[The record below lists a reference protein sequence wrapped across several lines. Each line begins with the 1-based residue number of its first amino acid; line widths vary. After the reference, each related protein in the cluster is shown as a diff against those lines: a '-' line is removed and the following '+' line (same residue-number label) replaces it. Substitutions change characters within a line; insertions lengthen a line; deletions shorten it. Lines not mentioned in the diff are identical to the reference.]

1 MTISPSIMTDSKTLS
16 FPAYSEL
23 GAFQHRSGAKA
34 TSFQTPRK
42 FPSASTSSSLQFS
55 RSPTSVMSISSYGDK
70 LMGDQTTRKR
80 NLSEFNDSSKSWG
93 DENINENGWMPKSPK
108 PLVNTRY
115 EFKRGIEMSSPAVTR
130 FDDVDEYENTSYRK
144 RLEDLNTPRSQPEIF
159 ENTHMLGRALLRSQ
173 SAQFT
178 EYRPRNWTQFA
189 LQAVN
194 VVAGKAW
201 EFCKN
206 SAAIFKGFQ
215 AGGGTG
221 YKFQYSE
228 DSELYFEPIAQPNI
242 DRKENFAHAEQTPV
256 SEQSSRNYHKYSS
269 KTSEYSSSDQVSPRP
284 SKRFQISSNKNN
296 SLERN
301 WVVVPTT
308 ASTPTKIRQ
317 GPGKSSLPTRSVQKF
332 SHAQTRSIQK
342 STVSRPIFPPSTPVK
357 NYGSRALRSP
367 TSHAG
372 SPTLSCTHRASF
384 ASPRSPRSYIP
395 LSITSKCSSPLE
407 RRSESKCEDLVS
419 SGSRHHAQSLAML
432 LKNGEKKQDESLKRL
447 DLRMKEMIREGKKA
461 LNSKIEFCMDDD
473 DDEIEISAIHFKR
486 WKH

>member
-1 MTISPSIMTDSKTLS
+1 MTDSKTLS
-16 FPAYSEL
+16 HSAYNEF
-23 GAFQHRSGAKA
+23 GAIQYRSGSKA
-34 TSFQTPRK
+34 TNFQTPRK
-42 FPSASTSSSLQFS
+42 SSSASTSSSLQFS
-55 RSPTSVMSISSYGDK
+55 RSAASVMSISSYGDK
-70 LMGDQTTRKR
+70 LTRDQITRKR
-80 NLSEFNDSSKSWG
+80 NLSKFNDNSKSWG

-108 PLVNTRY
+108 PLINMRH
-115 EFKRGIEMSSPAVTR
+115 EFERGIEVSSPAITR
-130 FDDVDEYENTSYRK
+130 FDDIDEYENTSYRK
-144 RLEDLNTPRSQPEIF
+144 RLEDLNMPRSQPEIF
-159 ENTHMLGRALLRSQ
+159 ENTHMLGCALLKGQ
-173 SAQFT
+173 SVQFT
-178 EYRPRNWTQFA
+178 EFHPRNWTQFA

-215 AGGGTG
+215 AGGGTA

-228 DSELYFEPIAQPNI
+228 DSELHFEPIAQSNL
-242 DRKENFAHAEQTPV
+242 DKREKLTHAEQTPV
-256 SEQSSRNYHKYSS
+256 SEQCSRNYHNYSS
-269 KTSEYSSSDQVSPRP
+269 KTSEYSPSDQVSPRP

-301 WVVVPTT
+301 WEVVPTI
-308 ASTPTKIRQ
+308 ASIPTRPRQ
-317 GPGKSSLPTRSVQKF
+317 GPGKSSLPTRSVQKC

-342 STVSRPIFPPSTPVK
+342 PTVSRSIFAPSTPIK
-357 NYGSRALRSP
+357 DHGARAFRSP

-395 LSITSKCSSPLE
+395 LSITSRCSSARE
-407 RRSESKCEDLVS
+407 RRNEFKCEDLVS
-419 SGSRHHAQSLAML
+419 SGSKNHAQSLAIL

-461 LNSKIEFCMDDD
+461 LNSKIEFCMDNDD
-473 DDEIEISAIHFKR
+473 DLETSATHYKR
-486 WKH
+486 WKY

>member
-1 MTISPSIMTDSKTLS
+1 MTDSKTLS
-16 FPAYSEL
+16 HSKYNEF
-23 GAFQHRSGAKA
+23 GAIQYRSGAKA
-34 TSFQTPRK
+34 TNFQTPRK
-42 FPSASTSSSLQFS
+42 SSSASTSSSLQFS
-55 RSPTSVMSISSYGDK
+55 RSAASIMSISSYGDK
-70 LMGDQTTRKR
+70 LTRDQTTRKR
-80 NLSEFNDSSKSWG
+80 NLSEFNDNSKSWG

-108 PLVNTRY
+108 PLVNMRH
-115 EFKRGIEMSSPAVTR
+115 EFERRIEVSSPAVTR
-130 FDDVDEYENTSYRK
+130 FDDINEYENTSYRK
-144 RLEDLNTPRSQPEIF
+144 RLEDLNMPRSQPEIF
-159 ENTHMLGRALLRSQ
+159 ESTHMLGCALLKGQ
-173 SAQFT
+173 SVQFT
-178 EYRPRNWTQFA
+178 ECRPRNWTQFA

-215 AGGGTG
+215 AGGGTA

-228 DSELYFEPIAQPNI
+228 DSELYFEPIAQSNL
-242 DRKENFAHAEQTPV
+242 DKKEKLAHAEQTPV
-256 SEQSSRNYHKYSS
+256 SEQCSRNYHNYSS
-269 KTSEYSSSDQVSPRP
+269 KTSEYSPSGQVSPRP

-308 ASTPTKIRQ
+308 ASTPTRPRQ
-317 GPGKSSLPTRSVQKF
+317 GPGKSSLPTRSVQKC

-342 STVSRPIFPPSTPVK
+342 PTVSRSIFAPSTPIK
-357 NYGSRALRSP
+357 DHGSRALRSP

-395 LSITSKCSSPLE
+395 LSITSRCSSARE
-407 RRSESKCEDLVS
+407 RRSEFKCEDLLS
-419 SGSRHHAQSLAML
+419 SGSKNHAQSLAML

-461 LNSKIEFCMDDD
+461 LNSKIEFCMDNDKD
-473 DDEIEISAIHFKR
+473 LETSATHYKR
-486 WKH
+486 WKY